1 MADFK
6 NVKLFTA
13 ALIAASCLL
22 STGSMATGAEKTE
35 TPEKV
40 TYKFRVL
47 KDKISALSVRNN
59 EKYDQTKASPDI
71 KPAAVLTGA
80 TAETA
85 IIKTVD
91 GVTVIG
97 NDPAKAADG
106 GAYLKNDDGRPKV
119 WVDDRVRFEQNSYK
133 TGGGNFNK
141 SALINRMRLNLKMN
155 LSKKATANFSANK
168 TSDFGDKTQNRSDEP
183 VTRGNVVID
192 LDK

>member
-6 NVKLFTA
+6 NVKIFAA

-22 STGSMATGAEKTE
+22 SNGSMAAGAEKNE
-35 TPEKV
+35 SPEKI

-59 EKYDQTKASPDI
+59 EELGRTEGASDVKRPAVQTN
-71 KPAAVLTGA
+71 A

-97 NDPAKAADG
+97 NDPAKAANG
-106 GAYLKNDDGRPKV
+106 GSYVKNDDGRPRV

-133 TGGGNFNK
+133 TDGGNFNK
-141 SALINRMRLNLKMN
+141 SAVINRMRLNLKMN
-155 LSKKATANFSANK
+155 LGQKATANFSANK
-168 TSDFGDKTQNRSDEP
+168 TSDFGDKTQNRSDQP
-183 VTRGNVVID
+183 VTHGNVVID